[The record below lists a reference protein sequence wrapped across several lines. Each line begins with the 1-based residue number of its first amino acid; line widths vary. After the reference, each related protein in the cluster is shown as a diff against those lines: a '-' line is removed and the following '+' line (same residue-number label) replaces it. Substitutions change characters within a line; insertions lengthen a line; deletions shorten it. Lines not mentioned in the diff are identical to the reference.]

1 MAFVD
6 DVKVLVKAFLSDITG
21 GKVERLKRMSE
32 EIERSL
38 AGEKEKEMQKE
49 KVLLRF
55 PPQSTGQGVLR
66 DDSAS
71 YNGHG
76 GQISGDFLHDGFVN
90 LKLVNKETNLF
101 EEVVA
106 ELAMPEVQFPDLN
119 IPPYNAKDIRPVQE
133 LVSRFMPVHGLDS
146 CHSCHGVNSLDS
158 LSFARAVAQTFNG
171 KKLTFVV
178 EGLSRKYE
186 NDYRLSVSCA
196 EINEAIQKRFS
207 DFVLQLNAIKES
219 FAKQKSEDELLLRP
233 GAKVTGQLLLKY
245 IRWQQY
251 CEVNV
256 KVDGLSVYSAA
267 LDGIIISACD
277 EQKIKDLLKCS
288 HEFTVEYIDE
298 TSLKA
303 VVSSAEISEA
313 IAGRTTSSLHENSPS
328 CAAHIR
334 PDLLFIDGNNV
345 ILHDKGTGWRVLKTL
360 RDWLEANNMSFSIY
374 FDASIDHLEMDA
386 DGKEY
391 IKSMINDEKVKK
403 CPAREEADKFILFKA
418 DKTGAHILSNDAFR
432 DREPQ
437 YPWVNAAARPDA
449 PRRVHKFLVDD
460 GRLVVPDL
468 NIYVPI
474 V

>member
-6 DVKVLVKAFLSDITG
+6 DAKVLVKAFLSDITG
-21 GKVERLKRMSE
+21 GKGERLKRMAE
-32 EIERSL
+32 EMERSL
-38 AGEKEKEMQKE
+38 AGKKEKQKE

-55 PPQSTGQGVLR
+55 PPQSTVQGVLR
-66 DDSAS
+66 DDSAP

-76 GQISGDFLHDGFVN
+76 GQIGGDLLHDGFVN

-133 LVSRFMPVHGLDS
+133 LVSRFMPVHDLDS

-178 EGLSRKYE
+178 EGLSRK

-245 IRWQQY
+245 TLWQKY
-251 CEVNV
+251 CDVTV
-256 KVDGLSVYSAA
+256 KVNGLSVYSAV
-267 LDGIIISACD
+267 LDGIFISVAYVISARN
-277 EQKIKDLLKCS
+277 EQKIKDLLKCF
-288 HEFTVEYIDE
+288 HEFRI
-298 TSLKA
+298 
-303 VVSSAEISEA
+303 
-313 IAGRTTSSLHENSPS
+313 
-328 CAAHIR
+328 
-334 PDLLFIDGNNV
+334 
-345 ILHDKGTGWRVLKTL
+345 
-360 RDWLEANNMSFSIY
+360 
-374 FDASIDHLEMDA
+374 
-386 DGKEY
+386 
-391 IKSMINDEKVKK
+391 
-403 CPAREEADKFILFKA
+403 
-418 DKTGAHILSNDAFR
+418 
-432 DREPQ
+432 
-437 YPWVNAAARPDA
+437 
-449 PRRVHKFLVDD
+449 
-460 GRLVVPDL
+460 
-468 NIYVPI
+468 
-474 V
+474 